1 MKSSTVFV
9 VLIVILI
16 AFICCITTACG
27 LGVVVYF
34 FSNPNEVI
42 DFKSFPQTGQA
53 APDFQLETIEGEK
66 IALNDFRGKPVMVN
80 FWAIWCSPCIKEMP
94 LIQER
99 YKQHHPD
106 LVILAI
112 EEDGKSVGVRD
123 FIAESNFGFM
133 VLAGSES
140 VARQYNIR
148 AYPTSFFIDE
158 HGVIQSMVV
167 GGLSGPGLD
176 AELAKIGVGE

>member
-16 AFICCITTACG
+16 AFVCCITAACG
-27 LGVVVYF
+27 LGVVVYI
-34 FSNPNEVI
+34 FSNPNDVI
-42 DFKSFPQTGQA
+42 DFKSYPQIGQV
-53 APDFQLETIEGEK
+53 APDFQLETIE
-66 IALNDFRGKPVMVN
+66 
-80 FWAIWCSPCIKEMP
+80 
-94 LIQER
+94 
-99 YKQHHPD
+99 
-106 LVILAI
+106 
-112 EEDGKSVGVRD
+112 GVRD

-176 AELAKIGVGE
+176 AELEKIGVGE